1 LEDITATPPLNGA
14 SIPKP
19 PAPLMLYKL
28 LAGPI
33 PAIANWDFDAS
44 DGGWAPAVHDPLG
57 LTHFEWGPLN
67 GTSGPAIGPDDTTN
81 IWGTSLTANTTP
93 NSDLT
98 LDSPVFNLPVA
109 ATLNGMIFLDFDAP
123 GGDSATFTVHD
134 STDGSQLGGDLAFFE
149 NFNIEWEILSEP
161 LPAEAIGKDIFI
173 RVRVL
178 TDDALDFGGF
188 FMGGPWSV
196 DAN

>member
-1 LEDITATPPLNGA
+1 
-14 SIPKP
+14 
-19 PAPLMLYKL
+19 
-28 LAGPI
+28 
-33 PAIANWDFDAS
+33 
-44 DGGWAPAVHDPLG
+44 VHDPLG

-67 GTSGPAIGPDDTTN
+67 GTSGPAIGPDGTTN